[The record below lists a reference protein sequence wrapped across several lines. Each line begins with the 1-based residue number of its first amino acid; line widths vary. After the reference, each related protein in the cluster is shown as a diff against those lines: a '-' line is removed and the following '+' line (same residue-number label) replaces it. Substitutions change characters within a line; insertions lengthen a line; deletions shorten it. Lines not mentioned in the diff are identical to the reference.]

1 MGFFGSKFLK
11 EQTMKWPAEQYEVLL
26 EAFRQFLDSCGRTK
40 QQIREYYADRP
51 EAVLW
56 DIYRQ
61 VRYDLQHDDDHP
73 AYKPGVFEDGTPIRA
88 RKRLVSY
95 SPKFV
100 LYPPGCNDTHLKTAL
115 RSIGKYHDIYG

>member
-1 MGFFGSKFLK
+1 
-11 EQTMKWPAEQYEVLL
+11 MKYPVEQYNILL
-26 EAFRQFLDSCGRTK
+26 GAFRQFIDQCGYSAAH
-40 QQIREYYADRP
+40 IRKSYADKP

-61 VRYDLQHDDDHP
+61 VIFDLQYDDNHP
-73 AYKPGVFEDGTPIRA
+73 AYKSGKWEDGTPRVP

-115 RSIGKYHDIYG
+115 KSIGRHFGIFG

>member
-1 MGFFGSKFLK
+1 
-11 EQTMKWPAEQYEVLL
+11 MKWPAEQYDILL
-26 EAFRQFLDSCGRTK
+26 GAFRQFLDSFGWSK
-40 QQIREYYADRP
+40 QQIREQYIGRP

-61 VRYDLQHDDDHP
+61 ITFDLQFDDNHP
-73 AYKPGVFEDGTPIRA
+73 AYSAGVWDDGTPRVP